1 MVMGAR
7 DADKR
12 PIEDAEFKVEV
23 TDPEGHKHAI
33 LPQRSGSEMSGR
45 FLETRKPGD
54 YRVHVDA
61 TRGGQ
66 SIGLGADARFI
77 VFDQDLELH
86 NPAADFAL
94 LEEISRI
101 TGGTGVP
108 PGDLSAHLK
117 KLARLGLN
125 VEVTRISRI
134 LLWDN
139 WPILVVFVCAITLE
153 WFLRKRRGL
162 V

>member
-1 MVMGAR
+1 MLSWDAAISQSVRRCSSAAR
-7 DADKR
+7 
-12 PIEDAEFKVEV
+12 
-23 TDPEGHKHAI
+23 
-33 LPQRSGSEMSGR
+33 
-45 FLETRKPGD
+45 
-54 YRVHVDA
+54 
-61 TRGGQ
+61 Q
-66 SIGLGADARFI
+66 SIGLGAEARFI

-139 WPILVVFVCAITLE
+139 WPILAIFVCAITLE